1 MKILLILLMAFC
13 LAASAQVVSG
23 AEIIQ
28 SVGGDFGRTWLNNY
42 EAQNPKPTAQDSES
56 NLSSWGGAPKSNN
69 TTKPLDQDWLGVTT
83 TLGNGNN
90 SRNNTTSEAAKR
102 IPFTISKTFSPIHEI
117 DASFNQ
123 TLQVPQLPQPDKNG
137 LINGLPAETYYAI
150 GPAFFDF

>member
-1 MKILLILLMAFC
+1 MAFC
-13 LAASAQVVSG
+13 LVASAQVVSC
-23 AEIIQ
+23 AEKIQ
-28 SVGGDFGRTWLNNY
+28 SVGGDFGRTWLENLQ
-42 EAQNPKPTAQDSES
+42 AQNPNPTAQDSED
-56 NLSSWGGAPKSNN
+56 K
-69 TTKPLDQDWLGVTT
+69 DWLGVTT
-83 TLGNGNN
+83 TLGNESNPK
-90 SRNNTTSEAAKR
+90 NNTTSEAAKK